1 MERLQYHLGKDPV
14 KKLVLPFLDILLV
27 LECKRET
34 DSTFKGGKCKNNW
47 HILGTKAHVANDV
60 LCRIGR
66 IHGFKSGIWH
76 NELGVLKELCL
87 ML

>member
-1 MERLQYHLGKDPV
+1 MELLQYHLGNDPV

-47 HILGTKAHVANDV
+47 HILGTKAHVAEFMGSNPA
-60 LCRIGR
+60 
-66 IHGFKSGIWH
+66 SGTMS
-76 NELGVLKELCL
+76 LGY
-87 ML
+87 